1 MKINKIGNKAL
12 EIIDY
17 NYESDIRD
25 YFYDYGV
32 VCIRNNEDVPID
44 RLIKVAEMFGNVHR
58 DPTVPSNVM
67 ADDDYKVQCVS
78 NKVDNDGTPIGALGD
93 LEIPWHCDFSHNKGE
108 YHGSILYNHQGG
120 DLAKTTYVNQQ
131 LAYGMLSKEQI
142 KYLKDAIGE
151 HRLSLPKKEV
161 DHNSYYEGRVYNET
175 ISRPILV
182 RHPVTDKMCLY
193 TSPATF
199 YSCNKDVSIRQLCKD
214 TITKSN
220 LYSHTWQPFDCLLQD
235 NIQTM
240 HKRTRFTGERIM
252 YRIQFDYSL
261 HRPPYYPGQ

>member
-1 MKINKIGNKAL
+1 MKINKIGNNAL

-17 NYESDIRD
+17 DYEKDIRD

-32 VCIRNNEDVPID
+32 VCIRNNEDVPLD

-78 NKVDNDGTPIGALGD
+78 NKVDDDGTPIGALGD

-120 DLAKTTYVNQQ
+120 DLAETTYVNQQ
-131 LAYGMLSKEQI
+131 LAYERLSIEQI
-142 KYLKDAIGE
+142 EHLTDAVGE
-151 HRLSLPKKEV
+151 HRLKQTKKEV
-161 DHNSYYEGRVYNET
+161 DHNSYYEGRVYSET
-175 ISRPILV
+175 IKRPILF

-199 YSCNKDVSIRQLCKD
+199 YGCNKDINIWQLCED
-214 TITKSN
+214 TITESN
-220 LYSHTWQPFDCLLQD
+220 LYTHKWQPFDCLLQD

-240 HKRTRFTGERIM
+240 HKRTGFAGAGVRVM
-252 YRIQFDYSL
+252 YRIQFDYDR
-261 HRPPYYPGQ
+261 H